1 MTLPT
6 IKNANFTIKVKELK
20 EPLRIRPIVFQ
31 EHKAIQQAMD
41 LGTQEDVVMMLADVV
56 EQCTDGVI
64 KADTTEQ
71 YLLEYIFLQLYINS
85 VEGKVSSTYTCKAYK
100 KDENEQI
107 LIDEETQMPIICNS
121 SFEVQVPLERGKIV
135 YPENFEKMKDVEI
148 SDGVSIRL
156 KCLSLAHNVEILRLR
171 DEIIDLNT
179 LIENFEHI
187 QDDEFKT
194 VDDVK
199 EKISELK
206 AKIQDF
212 YIFYSVE
219 KINDNGK
226 ELLPNVD
233 FTFEEFS
240 EWIKNIPSKSAT
252 EIVKFYNDVPILG
265 MDLTI
270 TCPHC
275 RNKENIKLRGLHDFF
290 S

>member
-1 MTLPT
+1 MGLPT

-31 EHKAIQQAMD
+31 EHKSIQQAMD
-41 LGTQEDVVMMLADVV
+41 LGSQEDVVLMLADVV

-64 KADTTEQ
+64 KDTTEQ

-85 VEGKVSSTYTCKAYK
+85 VEGNVSSTYTCKAYK

-148 SDGVSIRL
+148 SDGVSLRL

-171 DEIIDLNT
+171 DEIIDLYT
-179 LIENFEHI
+179 LSENFEHI
-187 QDDEFKT
+187 NDDEFKT

-206 AKIQDF
+206 EKIQDL
-212 YIFYSVE
+212 YIFYSVDY
-219 KINDNGK
+219 INDGDK
-226 ELLPNVD
+226 QLKPNDD
-233 FTFEEFS
+233 FSFDEFS
-240 EWIKNIPSKSAT
+240 DWIKQIPSKSAT